1 MLQGKRVMR
10 SSKVRAPS
18 AGMADTLKGWA
29 SAGRDAVQDNA
40 QAMRISPFRAWRDEE
55 YHAERGEIG
64 RRGRGFDDESTAKT
78 P

>member
-18 AGMADTLKGWA
+18 AGMADTLK
-29 SAGRDAVQDNA
+29 AGRRQAGRNAVQDNA

-55 YHAERGEIG
+55 YHAEERGADRDG
-64 RRGRGFDDESTAKT
+64 RAWEQL
-78 P
+78 